1 MPIENEKTQEI
12 SVAQYMDILF
22 NMVVSKTEF
31 NKIES
36 LNDFIEVL
44 EKNLM
49 YIVDIEE
56 THDIDIIWV
65 EKVDEGSS
73 FVIHSKDK
81 HSFNIDGKK
90 ILVFLI

>member
-1 MPIENEKTQEI
+1 MRRSKRYLKRN
-12 SVAQYMDILF
+12 QYMDIFL

-31 NKIES
+31 NNIES
-36 LNDFIEVL
+36 LNDFIQVL
-44 EKNLM
+44 EKNLI

-73 FVIHSKDK
+73 FVIYFMDK
-81 HSFNIDGKK
+81 HSFNIHGNK
-90 ILVFLI
+90 IVVFLV